1 MTLGCV
7 SAKGS
12 NLKINLLQN
21 SKSNSWWFVFSVQ
34 RNRKNRREWV
44 GERLLQLCLGLK
56 TCWWTYS
63 ELMAGFWTPSFML
76 SIWLYLVKSLSK
88 MLFYFSGILASLA
101 TILGIEIINQDVK
114 QKEMK
119 RYKTLNMKT
128 KCRAWREAF
137 AKMFAQA
144 LKWLTVRIF

>member
-1 MTLGCV
+1 
-7 SAKGS
+7 
-12 NLKINLLQN
+12 
-21 SKSNSWWFVFSVQ
+21 
-34 RNRKNRREWV
+34 
-44 GERLLQLCLGLK
+44 
-56 TCWWTYS
+56 
-63 ELMAGFWTPSFML
+63 ML
-76 SIWLYLVKSLSK
+76 SIWLYLAKSLSK

-128 KCRAWREAF
+128 KCRAWHEAF

-144 LKWLTVRIF
+144 LK